1 MGDWTTIVDR
11 AELVSFVAAAWLG
24 YEEPPP
30 SPPPAAPVAEE
41 MGSTPRAP
49 AGICGLVCG
58 QLGTRGAG
66 VQVRVTLA
74 GSGRRFANSS
84 VAGNTWRRQRSEGAH
99 KIPNA

>member
-11 AELVSFVAAAWLG
+11 AELVSFVAAAWLR

-41 MGSTPRAP
+41 MGSTPP
-49 AGICGLVCG
+49 AGICGQVCG

-66 VQVRVTLA
+66 VQVRVTPYWVWAQVCQLLC
-74 GSGRRFANSS
+74 
-84 VAGNTWRRQRSEGAH
+84 RRQHMETSEE
-99 KIPNA
+99 